1 MRSLVLL
8 LFIMLT
14 ACQTVRIQ
22 FNDKWDRDQKP
33 SYTDYFDYYWW
44 GLKGTNSVSV
54 QKACV
59 DQKPYGLVQA
69 RTVED
74 MIITALTLGIYAP
87 LTVKVWCGDQ

>member
-1 MRSLVLL
+1 MKWPLVLL
-8 LFIMLT
+8 FTLL
-14 ACQTVRIQ
+14 AGCQTVRIQ
-22 FNDKWDRDQKP
+22 FNDKWDKSLPP

-44 GLKGTNSVSV
+44 GLRGTNSVSV

-59 DQKPYGLVQA
+59 DQKPYGLTKA

-74 MIITALTLGIYAP
+74 MAITALTLGVYAP